1 MWYDRKNYT
10 HEEVE
15 EENKRMLMC
24 EERDYDELD
33 DKTVDDMLKS
43 YEEYEKKKLE
53 NNNNKNGG

>member
-10 HEEVE
+10 HEEAE

-24 EERDYDELD
+24 EERDYDEMD

-43 YEEYEKKKLE
+43 YEEYEKKQKLE
-53 NNNNKNGG
+53 NK